1 MKKLIYGSIPPRSE
15 ELNSGKIRI
24 LLNYVEITR
33 TDYEHD
39 ESGNIVGDPIEIT
52 EYEVTYVDVDNVDY
66 ESIVE
71 GLIRQKYSISNE
83 FAILRQAS
91 TKIEDF
97 EEYNTYAENCK
108 TLAKQWLQK

>member
-97 EEYNTYAENCK
+97 EEYNTYAEICK